1 MDSKTPGHPEYGHT
15 VGVETT
21 TGPLG
26 AGLATAVGMAAAE
39 AHLAAKFNRVDYQI
53 FDHYTYVIA
62 GDGCFMEGISSEAAS
77 LAGTWK
83 LGKLIILYDSNHITI
98 EGDTSIA
105 FREDVASK
113 YKAMGFQIL
122 RVSDANNLEE
132 ISEAIEKAKLDK
144 EHPSLI
150 KVNSIIGYGCPAKQG
165 TSSIHGD
172 PIGLDNIKEKKSF
185 RMG

>member
-1 MDSKTPGHPEYGHT
+1 
-15 VGVETT
+15 
-21 TGPLG
+21 
-26 AGLATAVGMAAAE
+26 
-39 AHLAAKFNRVDYQI
+39 
-53 FDHYTYVIA
+53 
-62 GDGCFMEGISSEAAS
+62 MEGISSEAAS

-150 KVNSIIGYGCPAKQG
+150 IVNSIIGYGCPAKQG

-172 PIGLDNIKEKKSF
+172 PIGLDNIKETRRALEWDDEEPFFVPPSVYAHYKKLAIKGAKKEDLWNKLMEKYACLLYTS
-185 RMG
+185 RCV